1 MNTTKALG
9 DRGEAAAAQYLRKRG
24 CQLLASQWR
33 CRYGELDLVARDRDG
48 TICFVEVKLRSG
60 SFAGLPRE
68 AVDRRK
74 RNGSGP
80 QRPAISVST
89 TWTLPPGSMWRRFI
103 RMGFTAP
110 SGWNIWKMRFEKQS
124 EGESDMKYYSTRDAA
139 VRMDAAEA
147 IKMGLSR
154 DGGLLT
160 PCEIPQID
168 RAFLESLVNVRYQE
182 RAAKVMGLYLTDY
195 TYEELSG
202 FAENAYGPEKFDCDA
217 VAPVRTVDETTHC
230 LELWHGPTSAFKDM
244 ALQMLPQLLSAAL
257 RKTGESKTVCILVA
271 TSGDTGKAAMEGFAD
286 VPQTKILVFYP
297 KDGVSK
303 VQETQMVTQDGANVG
318 VCAVEGNFDDAQAG
332 VKRIFSDEAIRATL
346 ADRGYFLSSANSIN
360 WGRILP
366 QVVYYI
372 SAYCDLV
379 RDGKLSM
386 GDKVNFCVP
395 TGNFGDILAAYY
407 AKRMGLPVGKL
418 ICASNCND
426 VLTDFLRTGVYDKNR
441 PFHTT
446 MSPSMDIL
454 VSSNLERLL
463 FDLSGENDAEV
474 KGYMDA
480 LAKTGKYEVS
490 DAIKAALADQF
501 WGGFCGEAGTS
512 AAIAKY
518 YKENGYLIDTHTAV
532 AANVMEQYRKAT
544 GDKTV
549 TVFVSTASPYKFCD
563 HVLRAIGETPA
574 GDGVELLDQLHETT
588 GTAIP
593 RRLAALKG
601 KARRFDLTCEKPG
614 MDSVV
619 LEFLK

>member
-1 MNTTKALG
+1 
-9 DRGEAAAAQYLRKRG
+9 
-24 CQLLASQWR
+24 
-33 CRYGELDLVARDRDG
+33 
-48 TICFVEVKLRSG
+48 
-60 SFAGLPRE
+60 
-68 AVDRRK
+68 
-74 RNGSGP
+74 
-80 QRPAISVST
+80 
-89 TWTLPPGSMWRRFI
+89 
-103 RMGFTAP
+103 
-110 SGWNIWKMRFEKQS
+110 
-124 EGESDMKYYSTRDAA
+124 MKYLSTRDRS
-139 VRMDAAEA
+139 VRLDAAEA
-147 IKMGLSR
+147 IEIGLSR

-168 RAFLESLVNVRYQE
+168 EAFLNSLVHVRYQE
-182 RAAKVMGLYLTDY
+182 RAAKVMALYLTDY
-195 TYEELSG
+195 TEAELLT
-202 FAENAYGPEKFDCDA
+202 FAENAYGPEKFDTDA
-217 VAPVRTVDETTHC
+217 VAPVRTLDETTHC

-257 RKTGESKTVCILVA
+257 RKTGEDKTVCILVA

-286 VPQTKILVFYP
+286 VPQTKIMVFYP
-297 KDGVSK
+297 KDGVSR

-318 VCAVEGNFDDAQAG
+318 VCAVVGNFDDAQAG
-332 VKRIFSDEAIRATL
+332 VKRIFSDAAIRETL
-346 ADRGYFLSSANSIN
+346 AQRGYFLSSANSIN

-379 RDGKLSM
+379 RDGRIVM

-426 VLTDFLRTGVYDKNR
+426 VLTDFLRTGVYDRNR

-454 VSSNLERLL
+454 ISSNLERLL
-463 FDLSGENDAEV
+463 FDLAGENDAEV
-474 KGYMDA
+474 RSYMDA
-480 LAKTGKYEVS
+480 LAQSGRYEVS
-490 DAIKAALADQF
+490 DAIKKALAEQY
-501 WGGFCGEAGTS
+501 WGGFCDEAGTT

-518 YKENGYLIDTHTAV
+518 YKDYGYLIDTHTAV
-532 AANVMEQYRKAT
+532 AASVMEQYRAAS
-544 GDKTV
+544 GDKTP

-563 HVLRAIGETPA
+563 SVLTAIGQTPA
-574 GDGVELLDQLHETT
+574 GDGVELLDQLHDVT
-588 GTAIP
+588 GTAVP

-619 LEFLK
+619 LDFLK

>member
-1 MNTTKALG
+1 
-9 DRGEAAAAQYLRKRG
+9 
-24 CQLLASQWR
+24 
-33 CRYGELDLVARDRDG
+33 
-48 TICFVEVKLRSG
+48 
-60 SFAGLPRE
+60 
-68 AVDRRK
+68 
-74 RNGSGP
+74 
-80 QRPAISVST
+80 
-89 TWTLPPGSMWRRFI
+89 
-103 RMGFTAP
+103 
-110 SGWNIWKMRFEKQS
+110 
-124 EGESDMKYYSTRDAA
+124 MKYYSTRDKA
-139 VRMDAAEA
+139 VRMESAES

-160 PCEIPQID
+160 PESIPQID
-168 RAFLESLVNVRYQE
+168 EAFLNGLVNARYQE

-195 TYEELSG
+195 TYEELLG
-202 FAENAYGPEKFDCDA
+202 FAENAYGPDKFDTSA
-217 VAPVRTVDETTHC
+217 VAPVHKVDDSTHC

-257 RKTGESKTVCILVA
+257 RKTGEDKTVCILVA

-286 VPQTKILVFYP
+286 VPQTKIMVFYP

-318 VCAVEGNFDDAQAG
+318 VCAVVGNFDDAQAG
-332 VKRIFSDEAIRATL
+332 VKRIFSDEKMRATL

-372 SAYCDLV
+372 SAYCDLL
-379 RDGKLSM
+379 RDGEIKM

-426 VLTDFLRTGVYDKNR
+426 VLTDFLRTGVYDRNR

-474 KGYMDA
+474 RGYMEA
-480 LAKTGKYEVS
+480 LAKDGKYEVS
-490 DAIKAALADQF
+490 DAIKARLAEEY
-501 WGGFCGEAGTS
+501 WGGFCDEDGT
-512 AAIAKY
+512 AATIAEY
-518 YKENGYLIDTHTAV
+518 YKEQGYLIDTHTAV
-532 AANVMEQYRKAT
+532 AANVMAQYRKAT
-544 GDKTV
+544 GDETV
-549 TVFVSTASPYKFCD
+549 TVFVSTASPYKFCN
-563 HVLRAIGETPA
+563 HVLTAIGETPA
-574 GDGVELLDQLHETT
+574 GDGVELLDQLSSVSGVTV
-588 GTAIP
+588 P

-601 KARRFDLTCEKPG
+601 KERRFDMTAEKQN
-614 MDSVV
+614 MDNVV
-619 LEFLK
+619 LDFLKK

>member
-1 MNTTKALG
+1 
-9 DRGEAAAAQYLRKRG
+9 
-24 CQLLASQWR
+24 
-33 CRYGELDLVARDRDG
+33 
-48 TICFVEVKLRSG
+48 
-60 SFAGLPRE
+60 
-68 AVDRRK
+68 
-74 RNGSGP
+74 
-80 QRPAISVST
+80 
-89 TWTLPPGSMWRRFI
+89 
-103 RMGFTAP
+103 
-110 SGWNIWKMRFEKQS
+110 
-124 EGESDMKYYSTRDAA
+124 MKYYSTRDAA

-160 PCEIPQID
+160 PCGIPQID

-257 RKTGESKTVCILVA
+257 RKTGESKTVCI
-271 TSGDTGKAAMEGFAD
+271 
-286 VPQTKILVFYP
+286 
-297 KDGVSK
+297 
-303 VQETQMVTQDGANVG
+303 
-318 VCAVEGNFDDAQAG
+318 
-332 VKRIFSDEAIRATL
+332 L

-532 AANVMEQYRKAT
+532 AASVMEQYRKAT

-563 HVLRAIGETPA
+563 QVLRAIGETPA
-574 GDGVELLDQLHETT
+574 GEGVELLDQLHETT

>member
-1 MNTTKALG
+1 M
-9 DRGEAAAAQYLRKRG
+9 QY
-24 CQLLASQWR
+24 
-33 CRYGELDLVARDRDG
+33 
-48 TICFVEVKLRSG
+48 I
-60 SFAGLPRE
+60 
-68 AVDRRK
+68 
-74 RNGSGP
+74 
-80 QRPAISVST
+80 
-89 TWTLPPGSMWRRFI
+89 
-103 RMGFTAP
+103 
-110 SGWNIWKMRFEKQS
+110 
-124 EGESDMKYYSTRDAA
+124 STRDREQQFSASQA
-139 VRMDAAEA
+139 IAKGLAE
-147 IKMGLSR
+147 

-160 PCEIPQID
+160 PVYLPKLPR
-168 RAFLESLVNVRYQE
+168 RALEELKDMSYQQRAVYVMKLFLDEFSVKE
-182 RAAKVMGLYLTDY
+182 LTD
-195 TYEELSG
+195 
-202 FAENAYGPEKFDCDA
+202 FANAAYGPEKFDTPA
-217 VAPVRTVDETTHC
+217 VAPVRALDGNTYC
-230 LELWHGPTSAFKDM
+230 LELWHGPTCAFKDM

-532 AANVMEQYRKAT
+532 AASVMEQYRKAT

>member
-1 MNTTKALG
+1 
-9 DRGEAAAAQYLRKRG
+9 
-24 CQLLASQWR
+24 
-33 CRYGELDLVARDRDG
+33 
-48 TICFVEVKLRSG
+48 
-60 SFAGLPRE
+60 
-68 AVDRRK
+68 
-74 RNGSGP
+74 
-80 QRPAISVST
+80 
-89 TWTLPPGSMWRRFI
+89 
-103 RMGFTAP
+103 
-110 SGWNIWKMRFEKQS
+110 
-124 EGESDMKYYSTRDAA
+124 MKYYSTRDKN
-139 VRMDAAEA
+139 VRMESAEA

-160 PCEIPQID
+160 PETIPQID
-168 RAFLESLVNVRYQE
+168 QAFLESLVSARYQE

-195 TYEELSG
+195 TEAELLA
-202 FAENAYGPEKFDCDA
+202 FAENAYGPDKFDTDA
-217 VAPVRTVDETTHC
+217 VAPVRKVDETTHC

-257 RKTGESKTVCILVA
+257 RKTGEEKTVCILVA

-303 VQETQMVTQDGANVG
+303 VQEAQMVTQDGENVG
-318 VCAVEGNFDDAQAG
+318 VCAVVGNFDDAQAG
-332 VKRIFSDEAIRATL
+332 VKRIFSDESIRATL
-346 ADRGYFLSSANSIN
+346 NQRGYFLSSANSIN

-379 RDGKLSM
+379 RDGQITM

-418 ICASNCND
+418 ICASNRND
-426 VLTDFLRTGVYDKNR
+426 VLTDFLRTGVYDRNR

-474 KGYMDA
+474 RGYMEQ
-480 LAKTGKYEVS
+480 LASAGRYEVS
-490 DAIKAALADQF
+490 DAIKAALAEQY
-501 WGGFCGEAGTS
+501 WGGYCDEDGTA
-512 AAIAKY
+512 AAIADY
-518 YKENGYLIDTHTAV
+518 YRNKGYLIDTHTAV
-532 AANVMEQYRKAT
+532 AASVMEQYRKAT
-544 GDKTV
+544 GDETV
-549 TVFVSTASPYKFCD
+549 TVFVSTASPYKFCN
-563 HVLRAIGETPA
+563 HVLTAIGETPA
-574 GDGVELLDQLHETT
+574 GDGVGLLDQLHAVSGVT
-588 GTAIP
+588 IP

-601 KARRFDLTCEKPG
+601 KERRFDLTCEKPG
-614 MDSVV
+614 MDGVV
-619 LEFLK
+619 LDFLK